1 MQPGFKAKYWNLAM
15 AAAWVK
21 FRKREIVEKFDG
33 PSLES
38 WAAYNIYYSMRNAK
52 LFKLP
57 TPFKVY

>member
-1 MQPGFKAKYWNLAM
+1 M

-21 FRKREIVEKFDG
+21 FRKRETVEKFDG
-33 PSLES
+33 SSPKN
-38 WAAYNIYYSMRNAK
+38 WAAYNIYDSMWNAK

>member
-1 MQPGFKAKYWNLAM
+1 M

-21 FRKREIVEKFDG
+21 FRKRETVEKFGG
-33 PSLES
+33 PSLKI